1 MALGFYGTG
10 QVFIQRSVCMG
21 EKTKAQS
28 TLLWSML
35 PVGFCLFLGAWIG
48 IVLYAVFYLCDPV
61 LDPQIGL
68 KKHDQ
73 LVPYFII
80 TRFHSV
86 PGLTGI
92 CIAGIFGGA
101 LSTISSAQNA
111 LAMITVL
118 DFIQPLFSE
127 KLTEKISL
135 LIGKALGGVAL
146 RQPHQVS
153 RMASD
158 KVGVIVASIVIGSL
172 ITGWIGF
179 NMLFSGYRSTP
190 LPLEVSGCLHSNSS
204 ILMVGSLNSSC
215 AEVENCL
222 LENVEKPYERGRQ
235 KTMDE
240 YFFAGRSATKI
251 PVIMSITATTV
262 SSILILGTS
271 SEAYKFGP
279 SMGTIFVPWILGMIT
294 ACYVF
299 VPVYFQCKISSVYEI
314 MYSSCILYG
323 PALVL
328 NSVSNISVELAIIL
342 CGGVCTFYCF
352 LGGLKAVL
360 WTDVFQQILAFFCIF
375 AVIFTGIHEIGL
387 GEFYTRTLAGGRLNF
402 FSFSFDLTQRYTTW
416 NVFISGFS
424 IALGF
429 YGTGQVFIQRSLCMG
444 EKKKAQS
451 TLLWS
456 MLPVGFCLF
465 IGAWIGVALY
475 AVFYLCDPVLD
486 PQIGLKKHDQ
496 LVPYFIITRF
506 HSVPG
511 LTGICIAGI
520 FSGALSTISSAQNA
534 LAMITFYD
542 FIQPFFSE
550 KLTEKSSLLIGK
562 ALAIVYGVI
571 FISFSLS
578 ISKMDSML
586 AAGMLSNAIFEGPIL
601 AIFLIGVLTRK
612 ASDKVIVASIVI
624 GSLITGW
631 IGFNILFSGYRSTP
645 LPLEVSGCLHSN
657 SSILMVGSLNSSCAE
672 VGSCLLEKVEK
683 PYESFIGILTTTCIA
698 LSLILITGWN
708 KTVIP
713 HDSKCLS
720 PVTRFWMNKK
730 ECVNKESEKDTINE
744 SEDEDIL

>member
-1 MALGFYGTG
+1 MNFDQHLGITDSIIIIMSLLIPSAIGIFFRFSRGRQKTMDEYFFAGRSATKIPVIMSITATTVSSILILGTSAEAYKFGPFVGTIWVPWILGMITACYVFLPVYFQCKISSVYEYLEMRFGRLTRYAVSFMYSMQMGGLKAVLWTDVFQQILAFFCIFAVIFTGIHEIGLGEFYTRALAGGRLNFFSFSFDLTQRYTTWNVFLRGFSMALGFYGTG

-21 EKTKAQS
+21 EKKKAQS

-135 LIGKALGGVAL
+135 LIGKAL
-146 RQPHQVS
+146 
-153 RMASD
+153 
-158 KVGVIVASIVIGSL
+158 
-172 ITGWIGF
+172 
-179 NMLFSGYRSTP
+179 
-190 LPLEVSGCLHSNSS
+190 
-204 ILMVGSLNSSC
+204 
-215 AEVENCL
+215 
-222 LENVEKPYERGRQ
+222 
-235 KTMDE
+235 
-240 YFFAGRSATKI
+240 
-251 PVIMSITATTV
+251 
-262 SSILILGTS
+262 
-271 SEAYKFGP
+271 
-279 SMGTIFVPWILGMIT
+279 
-294 ACYVF
+294 
-299 VPVYFQCKISSVYEI
+299 
-314 MYSSCILYG
+314 
-323 PALVL
+323 
-328 NSVSNISVELAIIL
+328 
-342 CGGVCTFYCF
+342 
-352 LGGLKAVL
+352 
-360 WTDVFQQILAFFCIF
+360 
-375 AVIFTGIHEIGL
+375 
-387 GEFYTRTLAGGRLNF
+387 
-402 FSFSFDLTQRYTTW
+402 
-416 NVFISGFS
+416 
-424 IALGF
+424 
-429 YGTGQVFIQRSLCMG
+429 
-444 EKKKAQS
+444 
-451 TLLWS
+451 
-456 MLPVGFCLF
+456 
-465 IGAWIGVALY
+465 
-475 AVFYLCDPVLD
+475 
-486 PQIGLKKHDQ
+486 
-496 LVPYFIITRF
+496 
-506 HSVPG
+506 
-511 LTGICIAGI
+511 
-520 FSGALSTISSAQNA
+520 
-534 LAMITFYD
+534 
-542 FIQPFFSE
+542 
-550 KLTEKSSLLIGK
+550 
-562 ALAIVYGVI
+562 AIVYGVI

-631 IGFNILFSGYRSTP
+631 IGFNMLFSGYRSTP

-672 VGSCLLEKVEK
+672 VENCLLENVEK
-683 PYESFIGILTTTCIA
+683 PYESFIGTISTTCIA

-730 ECVNKESEKDTINE
+730 ECINKESEKDTINE
-744 SEDEDIL
+744 AEDEDIL